1 MIMEFRKYSE
11 YIFNFLKMRTI
22 IKLSSNDQITL
33 IQNLKS
39 DAEFLILTGCTVFD
53 TIQETIQK

>member
-1 MIMEFRKYSE
+1 
-11 YIFNFLKMRTI
+11 MRTI